1 MFDQKDFVPKTLSV
15 HWLKGI
21 QTESFDSAIAA
32 ANEWIKAESID
43 VLNFETIVIPVGPND
58 ETESPN
64 ITGVPVSL
72 RGCSRITPS
81 VHSRVVS
88 QKLTTNQQ
96 TTQHS
101 LGLLALA
108 NQRCTGSVIP

>member
-21 QTESFDSAIAA
+21 QTESFDAAIAA

-43 VLNFETIVIPVGPND
+43 VLNIETIVLPVGPKD

-72 RGCSRITPS
+72 RQFI
-81 VHSRVVS
+81 RVWYRRS
-88 QKLTTNQQ
+88 
-96 TTQHS
+96 
-101 LGLLALA
+101 
-108 NQRCTGSVIP
+108 